1 MPENTDTIESIL
13 ARTRSEL
20 AGPFNRIDWAEDE
33 IAQAQQRHPASTD
46 KLHHAFALLTV
57 SPVLQRE
64 HLAEFV
70 FRSHYREILERVAGG
85 QDTRP
90 ATAAEIACACSH
102 ASMIAPLN
110 TAATGLYMRMWN
122 RAFPG
127 QPNPFKTVD
136 DAGHYEAIAGTRIDD
151 FEAEAH
157 RKLAMKDRILTEP
170 GCNGLHH
177 GQPAPD
183 CRYFT
188 GSSPAGERETVPAGP
203 HAASP
208 DAA

>member
-1 MPENTDTIESIL
+1 ME
-13 ARTRSEL
+13 
-20 AGPFNRIDWAEDE
+20 WAEDE
-33 IAQAQQRHPASTD
+33 IAQAQQRHPDSADT
-46 KLHHAFALLTV
+46 LHHAFALLTA

-70 FRSHYREILERVAGG
+70 YRSHYRELLERVAAS

-102 ASMIAPLN
+102 ASMTAPLN

-127 QPNPFKTVD
+127 QRNPFKTLD
-136 DAGHYEAIAGTRIDD
+136 DAGHYEAIGGTRIDD
-151 FEAEAH
+151 FEAEAR
-157 RKLAMKDRILTEP
+157 RKLTIKDRTLKEP
-170 GCNGLHH
+170 DCNGLHH

-183 CRYFT
+183 CRY
-188 GSSPAGERETVPAGP
+188 SIRSKPAGQREPVPAKPHTAAP
-203 HAASP
+203 HAA
-208 DAA
+208 